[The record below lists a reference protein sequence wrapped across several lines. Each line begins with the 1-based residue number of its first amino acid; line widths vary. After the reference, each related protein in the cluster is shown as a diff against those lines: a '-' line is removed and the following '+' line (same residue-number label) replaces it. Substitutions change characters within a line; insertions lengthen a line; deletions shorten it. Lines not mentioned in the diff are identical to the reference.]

1 MAWKRRL
8 YLSLALARLYFA
20 LSPSYIHP
28 DEHFQGP
35 EVVAGEHF
43 GWKITKTWE
52 FTAEKPI
59 RSYVP
64 LLAVYAMPMTLLQ
77 WIGNGH
83 PSPTMVFYATRA
95 LFYFFSMVYEDWAL
109 LELGSATVPNGG
121 LLLTA
126 SSWVTWSI
134 QTRTF
139 SNSVETVVLLWSL
152 VFLRRIVD
160 AKAPSIRNCVVL
172 GLFTVFGTF
181 NRITFP
187 AFLILPGLSLL
198 RHFLA
203 YPSSLFAFAIP
214 AFLLSAAFIVL
225 DTHIYTQTPFNAI
238 TITNLIITPLNNIAY
253 NSQTENLA
261 QHGLHPFYTH
271 LLINLP
277 QLLGP
282 AVIPL
287 LSMVFDLFGKSGK
300 GGEGDEDEEE
310 EESRTRG
317 RTGEFRKPLWKYI
330 PLQSAVSGILLLSMI
345 KHQEARFLIPAVP
358 LLLSSVSLPKD
369 RVWKRRW
376 MTVWAIF
383 NIILGTLMGVY
394 HQGGVVPAQLWIAG
408 QQNVEKVVWW
418 KTYKP
423 PTWLL
428 GSRGKEIETVD
439 LMGGPV
445 KGVFGEIERIKT
457 AAAGRCDKRSLFV
470 TPGSARGIEA
480 LVEQGRIAK
489 VWGYRKHLNL
499 DDMDFGDDG
508 IVETLNR
515 VVGKRGIVVYEV
527 VKPGCGVIGKEEGE
541 KVEEVNDEKEL

>member
-1 MAWKRRL
+1 MAWERRL
-8 YLSLALARLYFA
+8 YVSLALARLYFA
-20 LSPSYIHP
+20 LTPSYIHP

-43 GWKITKTWE
+43 GWKVTKTWE

-77 WIGNGH
+77 WIANGN
-83 PSPTMVFYATRA
+83 PSPTMLFYAVRA

-109 LELGSATVPNGG
+109 LELGSAAMPNGG

-134 QTRTF
+134 QSRSF

-152 VFLRRIVD
+152 VFLGRIVE

-172 GLFTVFGTF
+172 ALLAVFGTF

-198 RHFLA
+198 KHFLA
-203 YPSSLFAFAIP
+203 YPSSLFAFTLP
-214 AFLLSAAFIVL
+214 ALLLSAAFIVL
-225 DTHIYTQTPFNAI
+225 DTHIYTQRPI
-238 TITNLIITPLNNIAY
+238 DSLSLSDLIITPLNNIAY

-271 LLINLP
+271 LVVNLP

-287 LSMVFDLFGKSGK
+287 ISLILNIGTRDGK
-300 GGEGDEDEEE
+300 EDELGAGG
-310 EESRTRG
+310 RG
-317 RTGEFRKPLWKYI
+317 EVKRNSLWEYI

-345 KHQEARFLIPAVP
+345 KHQEARFLIPTVP
-358 LLLSSVSLPKD
+358 LLLSSISLPKD
-369 RVWKRRW
+369 KVWKRRW
-376 MTVWAIF
+376 MGAWAIF

-394 HQGGVVPAQLWIAG
+394 HQGGVVPAQLWIGG
-408 QQNVEKVVWW
+408 QQNVGKVVWW

-428 GSRGKEIETVD
+428 GIKGREIETVD
-439 LMGGPV
+439 FMGGSV
-445 KGVFGEIERIKT
+445 TKVLEI
-457 AAAGRCDKRSLFV
+457 GRAHV
-470 TPGSARGIEA
+470 
-480 LVEQGRIAK
+480 
-489 VWGYRKHLNL
+489 
-499 DDMDFGDDG
+499 
-508 IVETLNR
+508 
-515 VVGKRGIVVYEV
+515 
-527 VKPGCGVIGKEEGE
+527 
-541 KVEEVNDEKEL
+541 

>member
-20 LSPSYIHP
+20 LTPSYIHP

-43 GWKITKTWE
+43 GWKVTKTWE

-77 WIGNGH
+77 WIANGD
-83 PSPTMVFYATRA
+83 PSPTMLFYAVRL

-109 LELGSATVPNGG
+109 LELGSATMPNGG

-134 QTRTF
+134 QTRSF

-152 VFLRRIVD
+152 VFLKRIVE

-198 RHFLA
+198 KHFLT
-203 YPSSLFAFAIP
+203 YPSSIFAFTLP
-214 AFLLSAAFIVL
+214 ALLLSAAFIVL
-225 DTHIYTQTPFNAI
+225 DTHIYTQLPINSLSLSD
-238 TITNLIITPLNNIAY
+238 LIITPLNNIAY

-271 LLINLP
+271 LVVNLP

-282 AVIPL
+282 AIIPL
-287 LSMVFDLFGKSGK
+287 LSLLLNLGGGNSSGGGNDENEDESK
-300 GGEGDEDEEE
+300 IGGRGGEVNKG
-310 EESRTRG
+310 S
-317 RTGEFRKPLWKYI
+317 LWEYI
-330 PLQSAVSGILLLSMI
+330 PLQSAVSGILILSTI
-345 KHQEARFLIPAVP
+345 KHQEARFLIPTVP
-358 LLLSSVSLPKD
+358 LLLSSISLPRSK
-369 RVWKRRW
+369 VWKRRW
-376 MTVWAIF
+376 MGAWAGF
-383 NIILGTLMGVY
+383 NIIFGILMGVY

-428 GSRGKEIETVD
+428 GSKGKDIETVD
-439 LMGGPV
+439 LMGGSV
-445 KGVFGEIERIKT
+445 NDVLAEIEGIEKR
-457 AAAGRCDKRSLFV
+457 GGCDRGLLV
-470 TPGSARGIEA
+470 APGSARGVEK
-480 LVEQGRIAK
+480 LVEEKRIAR
-489 VWGYRKHLNL
+489 VWGYTKHLNL

-508 IVETLNR
+508 VVDTLRR
-515 VVGKRGIVVYEV
+515 VVGNRGIVVYEV
-527 VKPGCGVIGKEEGE
+527 VKPGCGLVVSEAAKEERVGSGGGR
-541 KVEEVNDEKEL
+541 EL

>member
-20 LSPSYIHP
+20 LTPSYIHP

-43 GWKITKTWE
+43 GWKVTMTWE
-52 FTAEKPI
+52 FTTEKPI

-77 WIGNGH
+77 WIANGD
-83 PSPTMVFYATRA
+83 PSPTMLFYAVRL

-109 LELGSATVPNGG
+109 LELGSATMPNGG

-134 QTRTF
+134 QTRSF
-139 SNSVETVVLLWSL
+139 SNSVETVILLWSL
-152 VFLRRIVD
+152 VFLKRIVE

-198 RHFLA
+198 KHFFT
-203 YPSSLFAFAIP
+203 YPSSLFAFTLP
-214 AFLLSAAFIVL
+214 ALLLSAAFIIL
-225 DTHIYTQTPFNAI
+225 DTHIYTQLPINSI
-238 TITNLIITPLNNIAY
+238 GLSDLIITPLNNIAY

-271 LLINLP
+271 LLVNLP

-282 AVIPL
+282 AIIPL
-287 LSMVFDLFGKSGK
+287 LSLMLNL
-300 GGEGDEDEEE
+300 GGNDGNEDEL
-310 EESRTRG
+310 RAGGGGGRG
-317 RTGEFRKPLWKYI
+317 EVKKNSLWEYI
-330 PLQSAVSGILLLSMI
+330 PLQSAVSGILILSTI
-345 KHQEARFLIPAVP
+345 KHQEARFLIPTVP
-358 LLLSSVSLPKD
+358 LLLSSISLPKEK
-369 RVWKRRW
+369 VWRRRW
-376 MTVWAIF
+376 MGAWAVF
-383 NIILGTLMGVY
+383 NIIFGTLMGVY

-428 GSRGKEIETVD
+428 GSNGKDIETVD
-439 LMGGPV
+439 LMGGPIT
-445 KGVFGEIERIKT
+445 GVLREIDVMGKQ
-457 AAAGRCDKRSLFV
+457 AGCDKRSLLV
-470 TPGSARGIEA
+470 VPGSARGIEE
-480 LVEQGRIAK
+480 LVEQKRIAK

-508 IVETLNR
+508 VVDTLQR
-515 VVGKRGIVVYEV
+515 VIGKRGIVVYEV
-527 VKPGCGVIGKEEGE
+527 VKPGCGLVVSEVSKG
-541 KVEEVNDEKEL
+541 EEVDSKRGSGNDREL